1 MFEPNLGLLYSLLVP
16 NPNTELPKN
25 PPVATSK
32 RGFSGLNLNKVA
44 FMLLVPTGILMIRSS
59 GQTWIELSVFDFKG
73 TAKWYGK
80 VTLASGIIIT
90 LLGSISIFPSASSR
104 LKNFLSWAGIMS
116 SLISISI
123 LIAISIK
130 LEQIS
135 QEIERKARSPERFFD
150 GTFLEGLGEALA
162 DISAEISVVI
172 KPQLASGWRTTTILS
187 VIALLICIITRFSS
201 SPPRT

>member
-1 MFEPNLGLLYSLLVP
+1 MP

-25 PPVATSK
+25 LPIATSK
-32 RGFSGLNLNKVA
+32 SSFSGENLNKVA
-44 FMLLVPTGILMIRSS
+44 LLLLAPTGLLIIRSS

-73 TAKWYGK
+73 TAEWYGK
-80 VTLASGIIIT
+80 VTLVSGIIIT
-90 LLGSISIFPSASSR
+90 LLGSISAFPSASSR

-116 SLISISI
+116 SLISVLI

-150 GTFLEGLGEALA
+150 GTFLEGLGKALA

-172 KPQLASGWRTTTILS
+172 KPQLASGWRNTTILS
-187 VIALLICIITRFSS
+187 VVALLICLITKLSTS
-201 SPPRT
+201 QPRT